1 MRIGQAPKVIKH
13 DARRVGLIDEPL
25 RSGGPSPKESRH
37 RFFKPR
43 GLDANDASRVR
54 RQGHGGGNTTAGAEF
69 RPSRSAHIVAFAT
82 IEPLGRAPVWVVT
95 EHNEALPMLSTML
108 STSLSLFAVSTAL
121 CVGGLTP
128 SVACGWP
135 ASNVLSCGMIALA
148 TPASIAAK
156 DLDFTPSELRL
167 WRDPESGK
175 HFWYM
180 TYDVVNN
187 TGADQ
192 RFAPRIEL
200 VIDDGRI
207 VRHGEGVSS
216 DITKA
221 LKEFLGNELLE
232 DQFEILGTVLQGK
245 EHAKS
250 GLVVFVAEDLEPTE
264 LTVMVQGLSRETEKK
279 PHPKTGEM
287 VTLRKNARVDYLVPG
302 DPKPSGTM
310 TYPIVEQGWAFR

>member
-1 MRIGQAPKVIKH
+1 MISTFLSTFALSSALCQGVLLPVSGS
-13 DARRVGLIDEPL
+13 VLSS
-25 RSGGPSPKESRH
+25 SGGYSS
-37 RFFKPR
+37 
-43 GLDANDASRVR
+43 GSLASGV
-54 RQGHGGGNTTAGAEF
+54 F
-69 RPSRSAHIVAFAT
+69 
-82 IEPLGRAPVWVVT
+82 
-95 EHNEALPMLSTML
+95 
-108 STSLSLFAVSTAL
+108 
-121 CVGGLTP
+121 
-128 SVACGWP
+128 
-135 ASNVLSCGMIALA
+135 ALA
-148 TPASIAAK
+148 THATVAAK

-187 TGADQ
+187 TGEDQ

-200 VIDDGRI
+200 LIDDGRL
-207 VRHGEGVSS
+207 VRQGEGVSS
-216 DITKA
+216 EITKA

-250 GLVVFVAEDLEPTE
+250 GLVVFVAEDLDPTE
-264 LTVMVQGLSRETEKK
+264 LSVMVQGLSRETEKK

-302 DPKPSGTM
+302 DPKPSGTV
-310 TYPIVEQGWAFR
+310 TYPIVEQRWEFR